1 MLMNEFGVEAYGIDI
16 SQQAIKMSKKL
27 TKSYNLKDIGIKFK
41 VFDGINIPFE
51 NNFFDITIA
60 DAVLD
65 SVNFNLGKIL
75 IKEIDR
81 VTTNLLFMS
90 LISGDNDR
98 HGVGEIIRT
107 VHERGTIQSYY
118 NWKKILRLIS
128 VTNFKLKWCSLI
140 SEKSLLSR
148 GKNSRYYIVLEK
160 K

>member
-1 MLMNEFGVEAYGIDI
+1 MGKKYLIEYDRDACIGAAACVAVQPDQWSIVDDGKADL
-16 SQQAIKMSKKL
+16 KDSKK
-27 TKSYNLKDIGIKFK
+27 
-41 VFDGINIPFE
+41 E
-51 NNFFDITIA
+51 
-60 DAVLD
+60 
-65 SVNFNLGKIL
+65 GKIL